1 MDKTFRIAPSI
12 LSANFA
18 KLGQEIEDVINSGTD
33 IVHFD
38 VMDNH
43 CSGFSGLSVLQ

>member
-1 MDKTFRIAPSI
+1 MFCLAPSI

-18 KLGQEIEDVINSGTD
+18 KLGQEITDVIDSDAD

-38 VMDNH
+38 VWTITMSRISPFNKK
-43 CSGFSGLSVLQ
+43 